1 MTRRRLALAAFVLC
15 AALPA
20 AAQQP
25 PAGDEQTALVDALLT
40 GLLGFKEVTPEEL
53 QQEVARVGG
62 VPFRAPVRLGYMT
75 AAEFAVYLKGVL
87 DEEYPPAKARADE
100 RLLIAFDLLPPS
112 TDLRQLRTKLLEQ
125 NVAGFYDD
133 RPGKKRLYSVSGQQ
147 RLTPSNQLVLS
158 HELRH
163 ALQDQYTDIHA
174 ALPASLGDF
183 DDRRFALL
191 SLLEGDATLVMQRF
205 LQSKVPGLEAGGQ
218 SLGALASALPVMG
231 DVPPVLRD
239 QLLLPYVVGHDFVLA
254 LWERGGWDG
263 VRKAW
268 AQPPL
273 STEQVLHPE
282 KYTAGEAPRPVAPA
296 SAPAGGNLLVE
307 GVLGEVL
314 INTLLGNA
322 PEAAAG
328 WGGDR
333 YQVWDVGG
341 RTLLSWKSVW
351 DSATDRREFKDALLA
366 RFEKTHGPRRTLH
379 GAALFAK
386 GRWNTAVLEDGE
398 AIAFLSSDDVA
409 LLTAALKARGPSTR

>member
-1 MTRRRLALAAFVLC
+1 MRRVRALAVVMLC
-15 AALPA
+15 TALPA

-25 PAGDEQTALVDALLT
+25 PPGDEQTALVDALLS
-40 GLLGFKEVTPEEL
+40 GLLGFKEITPGEL
-53 QQEVARVGG
+53 QDEVARVGG
-62 VPFRAPVRLGYMT
+62 VPFRAPVPLGYMT
-75 AAEFAVYLKGVL
+75 AAEFVVYLKGVL

-100 RLLIAFDLLPPS
+100 RLLIAFDLLPPD

-133 RPGKKRLYSVSGQQ
+133 RPGRKRLYSVSGQQ

-163 ALQDQYTDIHA
+163 ALQDQYADIHA
-174 ALPASLGDF
+174 ALPANLGDF

-205 LQSKVPGLEAGGQ
+205 LQSKVPGLETGGD
-218 SLGALASALPVMG
+218 SLGALASTLPVMG

-239 QLLLPYVVGHDFVLA
+239 QLLLPYVTGHDFVLA
-254 LWERGGWDG
+254 LFQRGGWEG

-268 AQPPL
+268 AQPPV

-282 KYTAGEAPRPVAPA
+282 KYVSGEAPRPVPVAAP
-296 SAPAGGNLLVE
+296 PAGGTLLTD

-314 INTLLGNA
+314 VNTLIGDVPA
-322 PEAAAG
+322 AAAG

-333 YQVWDVGG
+333 YQVWDVSG
-341 RTLLSWKSVW
+341 RTLLSWRSVW
-351 DSATDRREFKDALLA
+351 DTAADRREFTEALLA
-366 RFEKTHGPRRTLH
+366 RFGKSHGPRRTLL
-379 GAALFAK
+379 GAALFGK
-386 GRWNTAVLEDGE
+386 GRWNTAVIEDGDGVTL
-398 AIAFLSSDDVA
+398 LSTDDVS
-409 LLTAALKARGPSTR
+409 LLTTALKGRAPGR